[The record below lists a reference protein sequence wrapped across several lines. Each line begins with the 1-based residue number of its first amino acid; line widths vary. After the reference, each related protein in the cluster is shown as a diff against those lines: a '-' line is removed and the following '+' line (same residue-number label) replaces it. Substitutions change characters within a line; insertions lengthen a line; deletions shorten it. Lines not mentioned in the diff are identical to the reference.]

1 MSILKK
7 SARVLFLAIIVFTIT
22 ACTKEQSRIDNDI
35 NIIKEN
41 AEADIIDIKLKFRDE
56 NNNLAD
62 EKRII
67 NEDEVLVR
75 NILDELIKGPERVS
89 KLKPVLPTDIRI
101 SAVSIKDKIAH
112 ITFDFAN
119 SKPTFTEDDEEKAVE
134 SIVLTLTELEF
145 IDKVKINV
153 SPINDKFISFV
164 DITKPLSVDDYT
176 SDSKK

>member
-67 NEDEVLVR
+67 N
-75 NILDELIKGPERVS
+75 
-89 KLKPVLPTDIRI
+89 
-101 SAVSIKDKIAH
+101 
-112 ITFDFAN
+112 
-119 SKPTFTEDDEEKAVE
+119 
-134 SIVLTLTELEF
+134 
-145 IDKVKINV
+145 
-153 SPINDKFISFV
+153 
-164 DITKPLSVDDYT
+164 
-176 SDSKK
+176 